1 VCNVLEWITLQ
12 KFRNPHS
19 RRMQG
24 FQVQD
29 NGSEQIITIYFRQI
43 KHLKENGTKR
53 RVKHTLMR
61 RGCSHT
67 IMYQKQLYP
76 LLNF

>member
-1 VCNVLEWITLQ
+1 VCNVPKWITLQ
-12 KFRNPHS
+12 NFRNPHS

-24 FQVQD
+24 FQVQY
-29 NGSEQIITIYFRQI
+29 NGYEQIITVYFRRI
-43 KHLKENGTKR
+43 KHLKENVTKR
-53 RVKHTLMR
+53 RVKHTFMK

-67 IMYQKQLYP
+67 NMYQKQLYP